1 MNGILEKNLST
12 KSAFRLSGADGI
24 RAVACLAVIMHH
36 LSQRLAPET
45 QTPFMQV
52 VQSFL
57 LMGNTGV
64 SVFFVLSGF
73 LLSYPFWK
81 RYLWGESFPSIKQ
94 YAVRRAARI
103 MPGYYL
109 SLVVS
114 CIIFPFL
121 FNIPIKALLV
131 RFLAGFFFVAGFHY
145 VTFFPSEINGPL
157 WSISFEVL
165 CYLLMPLFM
174 YGLYKFAKS
183 KRSFGEAILYW
194 IGVIAFITIL
204 NQLIHV
210 FLTPDDI
217 ERGWQYGL
225 IGGAKYWMPNYN
237 PIGFFAHFSMGIM
250 AAGVT
255 AWLYKMSDRV
265 SGLKEKGMFDII
277 GVVSLLA
284 ALVLL
289 FVMRLSPEFSLSI
302 QSQPYFFPF
311 YAALIAC
318 ALAVA
323 PHSKWFGWL
332 LDNPLFQYTAK
343 VSFGLYIWHFLV
355 IGIVSNTLFPDFQ
368 EFSVKSPTMWLFVSV
383 IIIVISYVIATLTY
397 YFIEKPVLD
406 RVHKK

>member
-1 MNGILEKNLST
+1 MNGILERNLST
-12 KSAFRLSGADGI
+12 KSAFKLSGADGI
-24 RAVACLAVIMHH
+24 RAIACLAVIMHH
-36 LSQRLAPET
+36 LSQRLAPEA

-81 RYLWGESFPSIKQ
+81 QYLWGESFPSMKQ
-94 YAVRRAARI
+94 YAARRAARI

-109 SLVVS
+109 SLIVS
-114 CIIFPFL
+114 CIVIPLL
-121 FNIPIKALLV
+121 FHIPVKSLLV
-131 RFLAGFFFVAGFHY
+131 RFLSGFFFVAGFHY

-174 YGLYKFAKS
+174 YGLYKLVKS
-183 KRSFGEAILYW
+183 KRSFGKAILYW
-194 IGVIAFITIL
+194 IGVLAFITLL
-204 NQLIHV
+204 NQLIHA
-210 FLTPDDI
+210 FLTPGNV
-217 ERGWQYGL
+217 EKGWQYGL

-265 SGLKEKGMFDII
+265 PRLKEKGMFDII

-284 ALVLL
+284 ALGLL

-302 QSQPYFFPF
+302 QNQPYFFPL
-311 YAALIAC
+311 YALLIAC
-318 ALAVA
+318 TLAAV
-323 PHSKWFGWL
+323 PHSNWFGRL
-332 LDNPLFQYTAK
+332 LDNPFFRYTAK
-343 VSFGLYIWHFLV
+343 VSFGLYIWHYLV
-355 IGIVSNTLFPDFQ
+355 LGIVSNFWFTDFQ
-368 EFSVKSPTMWLFVSV
+368 EFSVKSPTMWLGVSL